1 MSNITLGAHVVG
13 LLLALLQCCVSIVLG
28 YRLFLLSRTYKGVD
42 PHRRATTVNMLKAH
56 RVCVFIMTALQ
67 CVRCI
72 DAYTAQGIW
81 SYTTLRFLQLC
92 VTICIYFLYSTT
104 SFILMDTLYA
114 CALKRTPGWLATVLC
129 ILPASYFVMGFG
141 GLVFEYLVAKQWGAA
156 ILSFYLCLMF
166 LLNLITYNGSGV
178 CLIRILLNHQRTGIS
193 AAGEDLTAGSKSASP
208 FDIVI
213 SKTRRSM
220 FMLSVPSFAA
230 LIFYFAIGVGNCN
243 TRPLIPF
250 NPEAL
255 TWPQYVGLFLQIFLG
270 FIFTRV
276 CWISKTALNAEIMG
290 KGMSSPGSGN
300 SVNSSEGPQGPP
312 SQGSPE
318 QPKRTGRT
326 ASRADLKERAKRLS
340 QSPKPRNSAL
350 LDGRSSA
357 QHSQAEPESAAVAV
371 TVNETAV
378 AVNETA
384 VAVNET
390 AVAVAVAVTVND
402 SRQVQG
408 SSEGLEIQPSLEI
421 V

>member
-1 MSNITLGAHVVG
+1 
-13 LLLALLQCCVSIVLG
+13 
-28 YRLFLLSRTYKGVD
+28 
-42 PHRRATTVNMLKAH
+42 MLKAH
-56 RVCVFIMTALQ
+56 RICIFIMTTLQ

-81 SYTTLRFLQLC
+81 SYPTVRFLGLC
-92 VTICIYFLYSTT
+92 ITISIYFLYSST

-290 KGMSSPGSGN
+290 KGMSTPSGN

-350 LDGRSSA
+350 LDGRLSAQLDGRLSA
-357 QHSQAEPESAAVAV
+357 QHSHAEPEGAAAEVTMNETAVAV
-371 TVNETAV
+371 TVNATAV
-378 AVNETA
+378 EEA
-384 VAVNET
+384 
-390 AVAVAVAVTVND
+390 AVAVTVND
-402 SRQVQG
+402 SKVQG
-408 SSEGLEIQPSLEI
+408 SSEGLELQASLEI